1 MRRAALA
8 FAFLSTTMPA
18 VAQDTG
24 GRIDTRAA
32 IERRIYELEGMISG
46 DVSPERQAVALR
58 WLADLYLSVD
68 RADDAEAAY
77 QRILVFYPYD
87 ASCSNAYAEFLL
99 DTRDDPERA
108 LEVTRAAIA
117 WAKSMDSPPLYL
129 GETYAIRARAFAKAD
144 QCENALHAAD
154 QAVTLSEEDASEDA
168 RRTSARCLSALGND
182 AESKKVLL
190 GVIGDTGASNPDDES
205 ALVALMTKSKKQVDA
220 REVDR
225 AIAAAVED
233 SRKRRAESIARE
245 HAVMV
250 ELAPEPGV
258 RVEGT
263 LRPAKGKS
271 AVLFVPDL
279 GGRRTAYRPYA
290 QLFTLD
296 NFTTLTLDPR
306 GHGNSRSDSLPSFRT
321 MPEHHRQEV
330 SADVAAA
337 VDYLVDQR
345 GIDAGRVIIVAAGRA
360 CSVVE
365 RAIHEHNLD
374 AAVVYLSPIFAED
387 DRDLASAVSFRPP
400 RPALVLASA
409 EDLYA
414 VKSLRAFESALGSDA
429 VRTKIYPAAGHGV
442 SLLRDPAHFADVDA
456 WVKEIA
462 ASPSA
467 RE

>member
-1 MRRAALA
+1 
-8 FAFLSTTMPA
+8 
-18 VAQDTG
+18 
-24 GRIDTRAA
+24 
-32 IERRIYELEGMISG
+32 
-46 DVSPERQAVALR
+46 
-58 WLADLYLSVD
+58 
-68 RADDAEAAY
+68 
-77 QRILVFYPYD
+77 
-87 ASCSNAYAEFLL
+87 
-99 DTRDDPERA
+99 
-108 LEVTRAAIA
+108 
-117 WAKSMDSPPLYL
+117 
-129 GETYAIRARAFAKAD
+129 
-144 QCENALHAAD
+144 
-154 QAVTLSEEDASEDA
+154 
-168 RRTSARCLSALGND
+168 
-182 AESKKVLL
+182 
-190 GVIGDTGASNPDDES
+190 
-205 ALVALMTKSKKQVDA
+205 
-220 REVDR
+220 
-225 AIAAAVED
+225 
-233 SRKRRAESIARE
+233 
-245 HAVMV
+245 
-250 ELAPEPGV
+250 
-258 RVEGT
+258 
-263 LRPAKGKS
+263 
-271 AVLFVPDL
+271 
-279 GGRRTAYRPYA
+279 
-290 QLFTLD
+290 
-296 NFTTLTLDPR
+296 
-306 GHGNSRSDSLPSFRT
+306 